1 MVDTPEDTPTAA
13 EQLTVSPTG
22 VSAGPEEK
30 RRRWLLLTA
39 LALVFLAASVLV
51 LGLALRG
58 SGAGSGEVTAS
69 GRAAA
74 ASGKPERTAEPTEAA
89 ADEAGQETPETTEPP
104 PKALELPFEWSAE
117 GLVSLPFGTQRDEAI
132 EAVSAAL
139 DSPPDEVT
147 VNEQS
152 ECTPGTSARW
162 EADNVRLSMDE
173 AGNLASASFPAEL
186 GSVDGVNPA
195 ATLGIVRDAFPQVSL
210 EYRPAEPDFGEYE
223 DSYRW
228 TVQSAEANVS
238 GNVGSENDQAAF
250 EMTWLRSERYQ
261 GVKCYE

>member
-74 ASGKPERTAEPTEAA
+74 ASSKPERTAEPTEAA
-89 ADEAGQETPETTEPP
+89 ADEASQETPETTEPP
-104 PKALELPFEWSAE
+104 PKALELPFEWAAE
-117 GLVSLPFGTQRDEAI
+117 GRVSRPFGPQRDEATA
-132 EAVSAAL
+132 AVSAAVE
-139 DSPPDEVT
+139 SPLEEEAGDH
-147 VNEQS
+147 QA
-152 ECTPGTSARW
+152 ECDTGTAGRRGD
-162 EADNVRLSMDE
+162 DNVRRSVARPG
-173 AGNLASASFPAEL
+173 AG
-186 GSVDGVNPA
+186 
-195 ATLGIVRDAFPQVSL
+195 
-210 EYRPAEPDFGEYE
+210 
-223 DSYRW
+223 
-228 TVQSAEANVS
+228 
-238 GNVGSENDQAAF
+238 
-250 EMTWLRSERYQ
+250 
-261 GVKCYE
+261 